1 MTIAKEAVLVTGRA
15 PRRLLAAHVDAIA
28 VTSPTQ
34 LFGLTPNGTHAA
46 AGFREVNFEALC
58 RAVNTMA
65 WWLNKHLGKSN
76 NETIAYLGCNDIRYI
91 VLMLA
96 CHKTNYTL
104 FLPSTRLANDAY
116 NHVLHAT
123 QTTRLLFS
131 QEKKQ
136 LVSRLTG
143 LSKAIPSLEIPSVA
157 ELFSDRDHTGH
168 LHYDWTP
175 SFEEMENR
183 VAFAIHSSGTTG
195 MPKPV
200 YLTHGFLGTMDY
212 GAFIPRPEGRSLS
225 FFNDLASTDPD
236 SKDLVLSVTPY
247 FHLMGLVSFFESIF
261 HNLPFVASPDQ
272 PLSVNF
278 LIDILHH
285 TRPTVT
291 ILPPSI
297 LEDMSESD
305 EALACFS
312 KLKFICYG
320 GAPLAPE
327 VGAKLNQ
334 YTQLRTPI
342 GSTEMG
348 VISSLVP
355 QHHDDWGYF
364 EWNPAYRVEM
374 QDIGDE
380 LYELVIPRVENSRL
394 MHGVFHTY
402 PDLKEYRSKDL
413 YVRHPHNPNL
423 WRYHGRFDDVIVLSN
438 GEKLNPISA
447 EKVIEGHPS
456 VHRALV
462 IGQRRFQTCL
472 LIEPS
477 SDLATDAID
486 EPSFIATIW
495 PLVQAA
501 NQILPEY
508 GQIMK
513 HMILLASPTKPFQLT
528 PKGTT
533 QRHAVNLAYTREID
547 AIYAAQDEQQ
557 VEVKLPAATDYESLR
572 NYLQSIISSL
582 TGRSQDLKD
591 SDDLYTL
598 GLDSMRVIQ
607 LSKTLGSSV
616 KARNGELDI
625 KRLNVQ
631 ELYAHPTLG
640 KLTYLLQE
648 VLQEKTASIPVM
660 SRAEKIAELVHKYT
674 DDLPVRIL
682 GARDLPERST
692 VIVTGSTGSL
702 GTYLLYGL
710 LCDAQVAKVYC
721 LNRTE
726 DAVDRQS
733 AGFAQKGLDTALLA
747 DKSRVEFLHTS
758 FGERHFGLNEAVYR
772 RLLDSVD
779 MVIHN
784 AWKVNFNHPVSTFE
798 DPHIQSVR
806 EFINFS
812 LESRYNTHIA
822 FVSSISTVSA
832 WKPSS
837 AGESSV
843 PEVPMETVD
852 STLEQGYG
860 ESKYIG
866 ERICVEA
873 SRRSKVPTSVLR
885 VGQIAGP
892 DSQLGLWNPHEWLPT
907 IVKTSISMRQVPG
920 ELGSFVVDWV
930 AVDTLAKITIEILHH
945 RRLEAA
951 RSASEHAVFHLTN
964 PFQAPWA
971 DLIPAIQKRY
981 PVEVVSFVDWIN
993 ALGSVQDSSSDDL
1006 VDKPALKLL
1015 DFYRA
1020 IAGGSHQGPILSVER
1035 SKEVSPTMASL
1046 GPVSLS
1052 QMSNWLNQWGF

>member
-1 MTIAKEAVLVTGRA
+1 MTITKEEVLTGSA

-28 VTSPTQ
+28 ATNPTR
-34 LFGLTPNGTHAA
+34 LFALIPNGTHAA
-46 AGFREVNFEALC
+46 AGFREVTFEDLR

-65 WWLNKHLGKSN
+65 WWLNKHLGESDN
-76 NETIAYLGCNDIRYI
+76 RTIAYLGSNDVRYI

-96 CHKTNYTL
+96 SHKTNYTL
-104 FLPSTRLANDAY
+104 FLPSTRLPNNAY
-116 NHVLHAT
+116 DHVLEAT
-123 QTTRLLFS
+123 QTAQLLFS
-131 QEKKQ
+131 QEKQQ

-143 LSKAIPSLEIPSVA
+143 PSKAILSLEIPSIA
-157 ELFSDRDHTGH
+157 ELFSDTCHGH
-168 LHYDWTP
+168 CEWTP

-200 YLTHGFLGTMDY
+200 YLTHGFLGTIDY
-212 GAFIPRPEGRSLS
+212 GALIPRPKGRCLS
-225 FFNDLASTDPD
+225 FFNDLASTGPQQ
-236 SKDLVLSVTPY
+236 KDLVLSVTPY
-247 FHLMGLVSFFESIF
+247 FHLMGLVAFFESIF

-272 PLSVNF
+272 PLSVKF
-278 LIDILHH
+278 LTDILHH
-285 TRPTVT
+285 TRPTAT

-297 LEDMSESD
+297 LENMSESD
-305 EALACFS
+305 EALACLS
-312 KLKFICYG
+312 KLKFVCYG

-327 VGAKLNQ
+327 VGAKLSQ

-342 GSTEMG
+342 GSSEMG

-364 EWNPAYRVEM
+364 EWNPAYCVEM
-374 QDIGDE
+374 RAIGDD
-380 LYELVIPRVENSRL
+380 LYELVLPRVENSRL
-394 MHGVFHTY
+394 MHGIFHTY

-413 YVRHPHNPNL
+413 YVRHPQNPNL

-477 SDLATDAID
+477 LDLAKDAID
-486 EPSFIATIW
+486 EASFIASIW

-501 NQILPEY
+501 NQTLPEY
-508 GQIMK
+508 GQVMK
-513 HMILLASPTKPFQLT
+513 HMIRLASPDKPFQLT

-533 QRHAVNLAYTREID
+533 QRHAVNLAYAKEID

-557 VEVKLPAATDYESLR
+557 VQVKLPAGTDYESLR
-572 NYLQSIISSL
+572 GYLQTIVASL
-582 TGRSQDLKD
+582 TGQSQVLKD
-591 SDDLYTL
+591 SDDLYAL

-607 LSKTLGSSV
+607 LSKMLGSSV
-616 KARNGELDI
+616 KAHNGELDI
-625 KRLNVQ
+625 KRLNSQ
-631 ELYAHPTLG
+631 ELYAHPTLEQ
-640 KLTYLLQE
+640 LTYLLQE
-648 VLQEKTASIPVM
+648 VLQEKTASTPVM
-660 SRAEKIAELVHKYT
+660 SRTERIAELIRKYT
-674 DDLPVRIL
+674 EDLPVRAL

-692 VIVTGSTGSL
+692 VILSGSTGSL

-710 LCDAQVAKVYC
+710 LSNAQVAKVYC
-721 LNRTE
+721 LNRTA
-726 DAVDRQS
+726 DAGDRQS
-733 AGFAQKGLDTALLA
+733 AGFEQKGLDTSLLA
-747 DKSRVEFLHTS
+747 DKSKVEFLHAS
-758 FGERHFGLNEAVYR
+758 FGERHFGLKDSVYR
-772 RLLDSVD
+772 TLLDSVD

-784 AWKVNFNHPVSTFE
+784 AWKVNFNHPVSSFE
-798 DPHIQSVR
+798 DPHIRGVR

-837 AGESSV
+837 AEESLV
-843 PEVPMETVD
+843 PELPMETVD
-852 STLEQGYG
+852 SALEQGYG

-866 ERICVEA
+866 EMICVEA

-892 DSQLGLWNPHEWLPT
+892 DSPLGLWNPHEWLPT

-930 AVDTLAKITIEILHH
+930 AVDTLAKITIEIVHH
-945 RRLEAA
+945 RRLAA
-951 RSASEHAVFHLTN
+951 ATSASQHAVFHLTN
-964 PFQAPWA
+964 PFRAPWA
-971 DLIPAIQKRY
+971 DLIPAIQARY
-981 PVEVVSFVDWIN
+981 PVQVVSFVDWLD
-993 ALGSVQDSSSDDL
+993 ALGSVQNSSSDDL

-1020 IAGGSHQGPILSVER
+1020 VAGSTDHGPILSVER
-1035 SKEVSPTMASL
+1035 TREVSPTMASL
-1046 GPVSLS
+1046 GPVSKS
-1052 QMSNWLNQWGF
+1052 QMSNWLNQWAF